1 MVDTRRRAALWL
13 LLCTLASLAVACGR
27 PMPAFPTGSG
37 TPYPDF
43 PAAYR
48 GATEGCR
55 DVKTIT
61 ASMSLSGKAGRTTLR
76 GRIDAGFEAPARM
89 RLEGLAPFGRPV
101 FILTSN
107 AEKSTL
113 VLPRDERVLAN
124 AAPEQI
130 VEALAGVPLGPDTLR
145 IIVSG
150 CGFAAGLPEEEGRAY
165 HDGTIAGT
173 VEQQTVY
180 LRQTASAWQVAGASR
195 GEVSVFYAD
204 YANGRPSTIRVR
216 ATPSSGTAT
225 DLTLRLSQVDVNT
238 AIDPRAFTPAV
249 PDKAIPLTLDE
260 LRHAGPLG
268 GDRGGKDGA

>member
-1 MVDTRRRAALWL
+1 
-13 LLCTLASLAVACGR
+13 
-27 PMPAFPTGSG
+27 
-37 TPYPDF
+37 
-43 PAAYR
+43 
-48 GATEGCR
+48 
-55 DVKTIT
+55 
-61 ASMSLSGKAGRTTLR
+61 
-76 GRIDAGFEAPARM
+76 M

-107 AEKSTL
+107 AETSTL
-113 VLPRDERVLAN
+113 VLPRDDRVLAN

-145 IIVSG
+145 LIVSG
-150 CGFAAGLPEEEGRAY
+150 CGFAVGDPKQEGRAY

-180 LRQTASAWQVAGASR
+180 LRPTASAWQVAGASR

-204 YANGRPSTIRVR
+204 YANGRPSTIRVH
-216 ATPSSGTAT
+216 ATPSSGPAA

-268 GDRGGKDGA
+268 GDQAAKGAA